1 MSDNARDIKAGLHC
15 SSLLPL
21 AGSPPGPDLL
31 EGRGQHGGELA
42 RPGDSTAGHWVS
54 HATYSSLG
62 PTEPQLHL

>member
-1 MSDNARDIKAGLHC
+1 M
-15 SSLLPL
+15 
-21 AGSPPGPDLL
+21 PGPLKLVSTVAPSCLWLSLHQATDLL

-54 HATYSSLG
+54 LAIYSSLG